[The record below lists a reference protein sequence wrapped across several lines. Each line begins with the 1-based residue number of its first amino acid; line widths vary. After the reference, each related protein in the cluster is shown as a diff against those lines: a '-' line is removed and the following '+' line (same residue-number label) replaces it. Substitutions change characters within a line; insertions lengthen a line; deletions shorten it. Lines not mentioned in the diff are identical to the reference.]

1 MIPEVIWLCALV
13 EHSTICV
20 IPKVIWLCA
29 LVEHSTILCD
39 SKSYMTM
46 CFSWALYHL
55 CDSKSY
61 MTMCFSWAL
70 YHLCDSRNTFIL
82 SSGCFVGVNVW
93 TGSLGRTVR
102 TTSMTALATS
112 VRNGALCVDGV
123 AGYKCACPPGFLGKY
138 CEITPRAPT
147 HYYPA
152 SSVCQN
158 HDCQNGGQCYQP
170 PGGSPD
176 YVCNCLPG
184 KW

>member
-1 MIPEVIWLCALV
+1 MDGFSGKDCEDNIDDCTG
-13 EHSTICV
+13 HICQ
-20 IPKVIWLCA
+20 
-29 LVEHSTILCD
+29 
-39 SKSYMTM
+39 
-46 CFSWALYHL
+46 
-55 CDSKSY
+55 
-61 MTMCFSWAL
+61 
-70 YHLCDSRNTFIL
+70 
-82 SSGCFVGVNVW
+82 
-93 TGSLGRTVR
+93 
-102 TTSMTALATS
+102 
-112 VRNGALCVDGV
+112 NGALCVDGV